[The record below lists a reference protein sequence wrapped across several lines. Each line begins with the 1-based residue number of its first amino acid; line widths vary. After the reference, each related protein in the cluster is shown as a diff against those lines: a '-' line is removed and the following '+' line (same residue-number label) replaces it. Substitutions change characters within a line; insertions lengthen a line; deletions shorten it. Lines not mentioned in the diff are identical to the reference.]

1 MAQAMARQR
10 GRGEPGG
17 VRWLALGG
25 ALLVV
30 IVLTFAAGILVGR
43 LWSHPAGPGV
53 SAGDPARKPAATPR
67 RSGLAE
73 LPHERP
79 PQEKLTFYQT
89 LTAPLGTPPAAPAA
103 VKAPLPPKPEA
114 PKARPAQDRL
124 AEPPAAA
131 APDPAARAEKAPA
144 PAPERPPGPRSADD
158 RRGDWAVQ
166 VGAFR
171 DRDQAE
177 RVRKPLAASG
187 LDAYVI
193 AAAADDGQM
202 RFKVRLGGFKTRED
216 ASRMA
221 DRLRQERSLTA
232 FVTQR

>member
-1 MAQAMARQR
+1 
-10 GRGEPGG
+10 
-17 VRWLALGG
+17 
-25 ALLVV
+25 
-30 IVLTFAAGILVGR
+30 
-43 LWSHPAGPGV
+43 
-53 SAGDPARKPAATPR
+53 
-67 RSGLAE
+67 
-73 LPHERP
+73 
-79 PQEKLTFYQT
+79 
-89 LTAPLGTPPAAPAA
+89 LGTPPAAPAA
-103 VKAPLPPKPEA
+103 VKAPLPPKP
-114 PKARPAQDRL
+114 RPAQDRP

-131 APDPAARAEKAPA
+131 APDPAARAEKVPA

-202 RFKVRLGGFKTRED
+202 RFKVRLSGFKSRED